1 VEDNYKILLN
11 DIKESAKGKMVF
23 KSKELI
29 GQEILSPQLAKIV
42 IDLVTSRRGN
52 EIYELAPAVAV
63 EINDP
68 MVKDHIL
75 DEIIKNYLNR
85 QTAPIAVIE
94 FFIKNVN
101 KLDVVLME
109 KIYDT
114 SDEDFKLFLRNVGQK
129 FREDFNIKVYNESG
143 DDAFLPKEVRDIFI
157 F

>member
-1 VEDNYKILLN
+1 MENDYKILLN
-11 DIKESAKGKMVF
+11 DIKQSAKGKMVF
-23 KSKELI
+23 NSKEI
-29 GQEILSPQLAKIV
+29 VSQEMLSPQLARIA

-75 DEIIKNYLNR
+75 DEILKNYLNR
-85 QTAPIAVIE
+85 QSAPTAIIE
-94 FFIKNVN
+94 FLIKNAN
-101 KLDVVLME
+101 KLDIGLME

-114 SDEDFKLFLRNVGQK
+114 SDEDFKLFLRNIGQK
-129 FREDFNIKVYNESG
+129 FREDFNIKVYNETG
-143 DDAFLPKEVRDIFI
+143 DKSYLPEEVASIFI

>member
-1 VEDNYKILLN
+1 VENDYKILLN
-11 DIKESAKGKMVF
+11 DIKQSAKGKMVF
-23 KSKELI
+23 NSKEI
-29 GQEILSPQLAKIV
+29 VSQEMLSPQLARIA

-75 DEIIKNYLNR
+75 DEILKNYLNR
-85 QTAPIAVIE
+85 QSAPTAIIE
-94 FFIKNVN
+94 FLIKNAN
-101 KLDVVLME
+101 KLDIGLME

-114 SDEDFKLFLRNVGQK
+114 SDEDFKLFLRNIGQK
-129 FREDFNIKVYNESG
+129 FREDFNIKVYNETG
-143 DDAFLPKEVRDIFI
+143 DKSYLPEEVASIFI